1 VSAIDEY
8 ICELL
13 YEHDCVIVPSLGG
26 FLASNVQAKLNPG
39 QNTILPPRR
48 KIAFNIYLRQN
59 DGLLANHLVEY
70 EQVSYT
76 EAIRKIEDYV
86 QDCFAKLD
94 KHRKVIVERV
104 GTIYYDKEK
113 HLLFEPFRQTQFR
126 KDAFGLSSVQ
136 FLPVER
142 DNAAS
147 RIEHQR
153 KELMKPRPSVK
164 AGRPFLKGKKANYKI
179 LGVIAIAGSLLWF
192 SFNLFMLQ
200 PGGGDLGSLNPF
212 TLDTTVPQTTASQET
227 NQNTES
233 GSELSHPAETVFVA
247 STEPVRNHVETV
259 RPENSQS
266 DLRAMVEPKK
276 TIEPPAIIKNT
287 VTLKG
292 SYHVVAGAF
301 KIAENADAFLMEL
314 HTKGFSD
321 AHIIRKGQLNYVSYH
336 SYSDRA
342 SAIVMLDSL
351 RAQRSE
357 GWIWHN

>member
-1 VSAIDEY
+1 MAAIDEY

-70 EQVSYT
+70 ERVSYT
-76 EAIRKIEDYV
+76 EAIRKIEEYV

-104 GTIYYDKEK
+104 GTIYYDKER

-126 KDAFGLSSVQ
+126 KDAFGLSPVQ

-142 DNAAS
+142 DNAGS

-153 KELMKPRPSVK
+153 KELMKARPSVK
-164 AGRPFLKGKKANYKI
+164 AERTFLKGKKTNYKI
-179 LGVIAIAGSLLWF
+179 LGVIAIAGTLLWF
-192 SFNLFMLQ
+192 SFNLFILQ

-212 TLDTTVPQTTASQET
+212 TLDTTTPQTSTSVETTTRPESNTISQ
-227 NQNTES
+227 
-233 GSELSHPAETVFVA
+233 AIETVFVA
-247 STEPVRNHVETV
+247 STEPVVNHVETV
-259 RPENSQS
+259 RPKNSQS
-266 DLRAMVEPKK
+266 DLRAMVEPAK
-276 TIEPPAIIKNT
+276 TAEAPVVIKST
-287 VTLKG
+287 VSSQG
-292 SYHVVAGAF
+292 NYHVVAGAF
-301 KIAENADAFLMEL
+301 KIAENADAFLIEL
-314 HTKGFSD
+314 QNKGFSD
-321 AHIIRKGQLNYVSYH
+321 AHIIRKGLLNYVSYH
-336 SYSDRA
+336 SYHDRA
-342 SAIVMLDSL
+342 SALVMLDSL
-351 RAQRSE
+351 RAQKSE